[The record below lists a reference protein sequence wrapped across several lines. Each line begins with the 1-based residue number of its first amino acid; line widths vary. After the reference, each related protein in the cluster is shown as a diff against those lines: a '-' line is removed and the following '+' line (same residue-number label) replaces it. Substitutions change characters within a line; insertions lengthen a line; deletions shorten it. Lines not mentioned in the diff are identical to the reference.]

1 MSIMVGALVREY
13 VRREWAQ
20 GTLQTR
26 QVSGQLP
33 GAWTDVEF
41 EKLTVENQETNNDV
55 GLGPP

>member
-1 MSIMVGALVREY
+1 MSIIAGALVRIY
-13 VRREWAQ
+13 VRREWAR

-26 QVSGQLP
+26 RVSGQLP
-33 GAWTDVEF
+33 GAWTDAEL